1 MDWYDKRMFYFVEKK
16 ELEKKDIKEI
26 EIFMNYIFQD
36 LFNKLH
42 EQECINDYETLI
54 KFENEL
60 NTLI

>member
-1 MDWYDKRMFYFVEKK
+1 MFYFVEKK